1 MAMLDVAG
9 IAAPTT
15 LGTALRQATAD
26 LRAAGIDG
34 AGNDARRLLAWV
46 LGLSAAQLL
55 SQPER
60 AIGSAEAGT
69 FSRCIA
75 RRAAREPVSR
85 ILGEREFYGRGFA
98 ISPAT
103 LDPRPDSETL
113 VEATLELVASEG
125 WTAKPVRILDVGTG
139 SGCLLLSLL
148 AELPHATGVGTDKSV
163 AALEVARA
171 NARRLG
177 VAQRAAWLA
186 TDVLESIRGAF
197 DILICN
203 PPYIPT
209 AEIQQLDLE
218 VRCFDP
224 LSALDGGSDGLLFF
238 RRLAATVGHVS
249 ADGWIVLEVGH
260 DQADAV
266 VALLSCI
273 APSINSQDVRLYH
286 DAGDRRRCVAAR
298 TRN

>member
-1 MAMLDVAG
+1 MHESAGIVAPLTLDIAPRQAAARLRSAG
-9 IAAPTT
+9 IA
-15 LGTALRQATAD
+15 D
-26 LRAAGIDG
+26 
-34 AGNDARRLLAWV
+34 AGNDARRLLAAV

-60 AIGSAEAGT
+60 PLSPGQVDR
-69 FSRCIA
+69 FHHCIA

-85 ILGEREFYGRGFA
+85 ILGEREFYGRSFA

-103 LDPRPDSETL
+103 LDPRPDSETV
-113 VEATLELVASEG
+113 VEAALELIRSEG
-125 WTAKPVRILDVGTG
+125 WSAKPLRVLDVGTG

-148 AELPHATGVGTDKSV
+148 AELPQALGVGIDKSE
-163 AALEVARA
+163 AALQVARA
-171 NARRLG
+171 NARSLG
-177 VAQRAAWLA
+177 VAQRVSWLVA
-186 TDVLESIRGAF
+186 DALESISGDF

-209 AEIQQLDLE
+209 EEIGLLEPE

-224 LSALDGGSDGLLFF
+224 LTALDGGNDGLLFF
-238 RRLAATVGHVS
+238 HRLAATFARVIS
-249 ADGWIVLEVGH
+249 NGWIVLEVGH

-266 VALLSCI
+266 VALLSRT
-273 APSINSQDVRLYH
+273 APSISAGEIRFYRDV
-286 DAGDRRRCVAAR
+286 AGRRRCVAAR